1 MTNFHEVIEKIS
13 GALSDTDPKGA
24 YSKLVEEGMDLTVL
38 SDGELLL
45 LYSRFAG
52 NTCILSRGISPSQRK
67 FISHALLSNML
78 LPRTK

>member
-13 GALSDTDPKGA
+13 GALSDADPKRA
-24 YSKLVEEGMDLTVL
+24 YSMLVEEGMNLTAL

-52 NTCILSRGISPSQRK
+52 DTCILSRSISPSQRT
-67 FISHALLSNML
+67 FISQALRSNML